1 MQMMMMMMMMMTMM
15 KTLPLNMLLVS
26 ILIAREPFTG

>member
-1 MQMMMMMMMMMTMM
+1 MMIMMIMMMM

-26 ILIAREPFTG
+26 ILIAREALIG